1 VVAEGGGGLGVVCG
15 GGEFADVG
23 EDVGGGAGGAAQ
35 VLGVESGDGGLDAGW
50 EVAGVVVQDL
60 GEPVPGVEGA
70 GGGGPQR
77 PDVVPGLVEAGVGL
91 PQRASVQ
98 VFCGSPRI
106 VEGFSM
112 RLPGRG
118 PRCSRS

>member
-77 PDVVPGLVEAGVGL
+77 PDVVA
-91 PQRASVQ
+91 
-98 VFCGSPRI
+98 
-106 VEGFSM
+106 
-112 RLPGRG
+112 G
-118 PRCSRS
+118 PRGGGCGPPTASLGAGILWFPPNRGGLLYAASRSGAAVFS